1 MKMIGLQMN
10 CKIIEHN
17 ILVAINCSDMNIETY
32 INNNTSHIQGSHT
45 YYYQFTLQKKR
56 IEINFS
62 VQQNASNAIFI
73 EKENPCSFF
82 HFSFRASL
90 NFYFMNALVYVDH
103 GCIYFSKLHFP
114 TCSFQL
120 EH

>member
-32 INNNTSHIQGSHT
+32 INNNTSHISHIQGSHT

-56 IEINFS
+56 IEINFF
-62 VQQNASNAIFI
+62 VLQNASKFAIFI

-82 HFSFRASL
+82 RFSFRAFL
-90 NFYFMNALVYVDH
+90 
-103 GCIYFSKLHFP
+103 
-114 TCSFQL
+114 SFTL
-120 EH
+120 